1 MSTTFV
7 WHTVEHWVREA
18 PSHPAVV
25 TACSSTTYADLARTS
40 AALSARLVEH
50 SAGAGDRIA
59 FFLPNGSGFVAAF
72 LSIMRIGGVAVPLN
86 VNYQQEEL
94 KYYVR
99 SSGARLIITDSARLS
114 KLNAMLGQLE
124 ERPRIVLI
132 EEAAGT
138 PAQSLP
144 AVPVSPDQPAIHQYS
159 TGSTGQPKPVIR
171 TQGQLM
177 AEVRHYG
184 AAVRIVP
191 SDRILTVVPMFHS
204 HGFGNCLLAAL
215 MNGTTMV
222 ILESFNPREVL
233 SVLESERITI
243 YPGVPFMFKMLNET
257 MLKSAPD
264 LSSLR
269 LCFWAGGALDP
280 AVSHAFHKRFGQH
293 IRQLYGTTETGS
305 ITINLGDDIE
315 TSLES
320 VGVAMPGIKLTVA
333 GESGETLPAG
343 EVGEIGISSPAMTR
357 GYEGLADVTKASF
370 RNGYFFPGDVG
381 RIDEQGRVFVTGR
394 KTFFINVGGSKVDPA
409 EVERIIGAHPKVSE
423 VVVLGVKT
431 PYGGEIVKAVVV
443 PREQCEVAEILEA
456 CHGKLAEYKLPKIV
470 EFRAEIPRSPLGKF
484 LRKYLVDS
492 LN

>member
-1 MSTTFV
+1 MSSTFV
-7 WHTVEHWVREA
+7 WHTLEHRVGKA
-18 PSHPAVV
+18 PTHPAVITP
-25 TACSSTTYADLARTS
+25 TATLTYADLARSS
-40 AALSARLVEH
+40 AALSAQLVEH
-50 SAGAGDRIA
+50 GAGAGDRIA

-72 LSIMRIGGVAVPLN
+72 LAIMRIGGVAVPFN

-94 KYYVR
+94 KYYIR
-99 SSGARLIITDSARLS
+99 SSGARLIVTDSARLA

-124 ERPRIVLI
+124 ALPRVVLI
-132 EEAAGT
+132 EQAAGGSAK
-138 PAQSLP
+138 PLP
-144 AVPVSPDQPAIHQYS
+144 AVPVSPDQPAVHQYS

-177 AEVRHYG
+177 AEVKHYA
-184 AAVRIVP
+184 AAVRVTP
-191 SDRILTVVPMFHS
+191 ADRILTVVPMFHS

-215 MNGTTMV
+215 MNGATMV
-222 ILESFNPREVL
+222 VLEAFNPREVL
-233 SVLESERITI
+233 NALGSERITI

-257 MLKSAPD
+257 MLKAAPD
-264 LSSLR
+264 LSALR
-269 LCFWAGGALDP
+269 LCFSAGGALDP
-280 AVSHAFHKRFGQH
+280 AVSHAFRDRFGQH

-305 ITINLGDDIE
+305 VSINLGDDIE
-315 TSLES
+315 GSLDS
-320 VGVAMPGIKLTVA
+320 VGTAMPGIQLTVA
-333 GESGETLPAG
+333 GESGEELPAG

-357 GYEGLADVTKASF
+357 GYDGLADVTKASF

-381 RIDEQGRVFVTGR
+381 RMDERGRVFVTGR

-409 EVERIIGAHPKVSE
+409 EVERIIAAHPKVSE

-443 PREQCEVAEILEA
+443 PRGPCEVAEILQV

-470 EFRAEIPRSPLGKF
+470 EFRAEIPRSPLGKV
-484 LRKYLVDS
+484 LRKYLIDT